1 MKTKMAVT
9 IASAAAL
16 IAGCAALKMPQDAEE
31 YRARMPEKY
40 TDKFEVKRPYK
51 TVSDTLKRKSAEC
64 FDVAVTRQYQE
75 RNGPYV
81 FNKVKTV
88 RFRPGVSVNAKK
100 TVLQL
105 QSTEAG
111 AQGGMQKIPEGRMYI
126 MVADAFP
133 AAGDKTRIEMYGV
146 NLPFGTNKVFG
157 ATVKDWVN
165 GQNLTGCP
173 ALK

>member
-1 MKTKMAVT
+1 MKTT
-9 IASAAAL
+9 IAMTIAAAAAL
-16 IAGCAALKMPQDAEE
+16 LAGCAGLKMPQNAEE
-31 YRARMPEKY
+31 YRTRMPEKY
-40 TDKFEVKRPYK
+40 TDKYEVKRPYK

-64 FDVAVTRQYQE
+64 FDVAVTRQYVE
-75 RNGPYV
+75 RNGPYT

-88 RFRPGVSVNAKK
+88 RFRPAVSVSAKQ

-111 AQGGMQKIPEGRMYI
+111 ESGGMQKIPQGGMYI
-126 MVADAFP
+126 LVADAFP
-133 AAGDKTRIEMYGV
+133 AGSDKTRLEIYGA
-146 NLPFGTNKVFG
+146 NLPFGTNKVFSM
-157 ATVKDWVN
+157 TVKDWAN